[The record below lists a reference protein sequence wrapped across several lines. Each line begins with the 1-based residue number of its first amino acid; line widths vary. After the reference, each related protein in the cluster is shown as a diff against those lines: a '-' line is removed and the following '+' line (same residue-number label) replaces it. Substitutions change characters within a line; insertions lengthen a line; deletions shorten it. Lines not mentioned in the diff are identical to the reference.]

1 MTIINYT
8 SLAFRIQ
15 SILTVQVGF
24 NWSSFQKYIPT
35 MMHAQQCL
43 QNTGCAYDLLNKYN
57 LLPSTSFF
65 QLHLKDHCNSFSSW
79 RSNIRGMQTTFGQ
92 ENVGYKFSIIYQ
104 KFYKLHITCIYMVAY
119 LCHHLSDN
127 YVDLSDLYVVLSD
140 LYVDLSDL
148 YVDLSLI
155 HLLEN
160 NSCPIN
166 AIKMTTKLSDKS
178 T

>member
-24 NWSSFQKYIPT
+24 NWSSFKKYIPT

-57 LLPSTSFF
+57 LLPSTSFI

-104 KFYKLHITCIYMVAY
+104 KFYKLRITCIYIWWHTSAITCQIIM
-119 LCHHLSDN
+119 LTCQIFMSSCQIFMLTCQIFMLTCHLF
-127 YVDLSDLYVVLSD
+127 
-140 LYVDLSDL
+140 
-148 YVDLSLI
+148 I
-155 HLLEN
+155 
-160 NSCPIN
+160 C
-166 AIKMTTKLSDKS
+166 
-178 T
+178 